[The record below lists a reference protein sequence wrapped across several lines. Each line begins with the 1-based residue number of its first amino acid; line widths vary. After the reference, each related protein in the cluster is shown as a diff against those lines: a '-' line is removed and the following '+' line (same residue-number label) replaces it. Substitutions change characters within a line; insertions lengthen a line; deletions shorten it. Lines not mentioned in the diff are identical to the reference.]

1 VGLTVKTR
9 RLRSLTPWPGAH
21 PSRSLRRVGFHGR
34 LPLEISQ
41 RPPANGQNCGVPQ
54 RLKPRSLSDAGVA
67 RVNSCASRSSH
78 RLRLSRDGNP
88 VGRFCIIGTFPPSR
102 WHVRVESGIAQPGPR
117 FLLGHVFL
125 KSTTKLRKEGKR
137 VKKPRGMNI
146 KNSKDRGAW
155 AEMCFALR
163 AIEEGLRPAR
173 PWGEPSGYDSLV
185 HHKSTRIF
193 RIQVK
198 STIYKMGRCYH
209 CTIRTGNHPYKKD
222 AFDFVAAYVI
232 PEDVWYILPEK
243 VVRGMSTVGLYPAMA
258 GAKYDAYKEAWHL
271 LRGETPGFVARIDAC
286 AEDFPEVTF
295 PPTPSAC
302 PAPDPTAQKRNRGIA
317 AFLQWA
323 ADQIRSGSRGPDDCC
338 ARFPHSRALEDVW

>member
-1 VGLTVKTR
+1 
-9 RLRSLTPWPGAH
+9 
-21 PSRSLRRVGFHGR
+21 
-34 LPLEISQ
+34 
-41 RPPANGQNCGVPQ
+41 
-54 RLKPRSLSDAGVA
+54 
-67 RVNSCASRSSH
+67 
-78 RLRLSRDGNP
+78 
-88 VGRFCIIGTFPPSR
+88 
-102 WHVRVESGIAQPGPR
+102 
-117 FLLGHVFL
+117 
-125 KSTTKLRKEGKR
+125 

-173 PWGEPSGYDSLV
+173 PWGEPSGYDFLV

-193 RIQVK
+193 RVQVK

-209 CTIRTGNHPYKKD
+209 CTIRTRNRPYKKD

-271 LRGETPGFVARIDAC
+271 LRGESPGLVDRIEAC
-286 AEDFPEVTF
+286 AEEHCAAQNETESGHRENALKPQRDCVDLQGSFD
-295 PPTPSAC
+295 SAC
-302 PAPDPTAQKRNRGIA
+302 GFVKR
-317 AFLQWA
+317 
-323 ADQIRSGSRGPDDCC
+323 IRMLCSG
-338 ARFPHSRALEDVW
+338 